1 MTTAADIRDEAGFTL
16 LELLFAVIILATGLL
31 GAAAM
36 QMTAIQGN
44 AYGMKLSEANDRITS
59 RMEDIKKLP
68 YVSIQ
73 SKDEAMDA
81 EGFTRKTT
89 VQEDTPQ
96 SGVKTVEVEVSWN
109 DEQGGERHKVS
120 FRTIIME

>member
-44 AYGMKLSEANDRITS
+44 AYGMKLSEANDRLIS
-59 RMEDIKKLP
+59 RMEDIKGNFN
-68 YVSIQ
+68 SE
-73 SKDEAMDA
+73 KDGLDA